1 MKIWKEFGSSHSGN
15 VTVIGEFDSEDKAS
29 NALQVLEDFAK
40 ASWEERYPNAKAFR
54 EAWKTRIPNIEYMG
68 PNDDDFE
75 TGIDN
80 DPDVFQE
87 GNKVIV
93 THFRSENV
101 SGFVKI
107 LFRLGMK
114 EITISGQGA

>member
-15 VTVIGEFDSEDKAS
+15 VTVIGEFDSEDKA
-29 NALQVLEDFAK
+29 NDALQVLEDFAN
-40 ASWEERYPNAKAFR
+40 ASWEERYPNAKAFK
-54 EAWKTRIPNIEYMG
+54 EACKTRIPNIEYFG
-68 PNDDDFE
+68 PNDEDFE
-75 TGIDN
+75 TGVDN
-80 DPDVFQE
+80 GPEVYRE

-93 THFRSENV
+93 TQFRSENV

-114 EITISGQGA
+114 EITISGHGA